1 MTTDFRALC
10 AELVNR
16 FDELYGRICDDDTVI
31 YVDYEVNDLMTY
43 ARATLAEPDGPTVPE
58 GREPASVTE
67 RPTVMQLIELSDEI
81 EAAGLG
87 QVDFARAVL
96 ARWGS
101 PAPQPLADVSQLSD
115 GYHTFAELYE
125 HRNSLML
132 ALMRAQPHICWFS
145 RRHADGE
152 LPFGSDDW
160 FIVGAELP
168 DAPIT
173 YHLPAALYSLAQK
186 TGAIELL
193 AGRPWDGHTAADVVQ
208 RLRDWAITPPPP
220 PADREVAGLVVQ
232 LREMA
237 VALDNDWY
245 HTSARLMREAAEL
258 LQRQASN
265 PWKDTLL
272 DALVCNFLLNAENE
286 DNPKKALN
294 DLIAW
299 EKQLAT
305 DPLINPAPQPL
316 AEKEVEKP
324 VVDELVRRLRTKA
337 ATEKANRC
345 HYSAILLARAAELLQ
360 RQYPQPVPVSERLP
374 EPGDC
379 LDEGWAWFFY
389 PRIGWRQAV
398 PPVTAA
404 YTHWLPAHAIPLPDA
419 ND

>member
-1 MTTDFRALC
+1 MTDFRALC
-10 AELVNR
+10 GEILQLL
-16 FDELYGRICDDDTVI
+16 DYYIPEDGRPTCWDPWRQR
-31 YVDYEVNDLMTY
+31 
-43 ARATLAEPDGPTVPE
+43 ARAALADGPSSVVS
-58 GREPASVTE
+58 EP
-67 RPTVMQLIELSDEI
+67 SDEEI
-81 EAAGLG
+81 MELWHGSDWYNEGATLRE
-87 QVDFARAVL
+87 FLSITRAVL
-96 ARWGS
+96 ARWGN
-101 PAPQPLADVSQLSD
+101 PAPQPPAPVTENPTDEDLLNLHDWMTDEWAANHEFELPPSQYAHAVLALWGNPAPHPPADVSQLSD

-125 HRNSLML
+125 HRHSLML

-168 DAPIT
+168 NAPIT

-220 PADREVAGLVVQ
+220 PADGEVAGLVVQ
-232 LREMA
+232 LCEMA

-286 DNPKKALN
+286 NDPRKALS

-305 DPLINPAPQPL
+305 DPLINPARNN
-316 AEKEVEKP
+316 
-324 VVDELVRRLRTKA
+324 D
-337 ATEKANRC
+337 
-345 HYSAILLARAAELLQ
+345 
-360 RQYPQPVPVSERLP
+360 VPSP
-374 EPGDC
+374 
-379 LDEGWAWFFY
+379 
-389 PRIGWRQAV
+389 
-398 PPVTAA
+398 
-404 YTHWLPAHAIPLPDA
+404 
-419 ND
+419 